1 MVAVVG
7 VETVIP
13 KLIHVVLNAAS
24 DAAWAQPGVARW
36 GFLLCHGADV
46 AKVGISCLD

>member
-13 KLIHVVLNAAS
+13 KLIHVVLYAAS
-24 DAAWAQPGVARW
+24 DAARAQPGVACW
-36 GFLLCHGADV
+36 GFLLRHGTDV
-46 AKVGISCLD
+46 AQVGVGCLD